1 MTDNSENNPIYYQ
14 KLVRDKIPTII
25 KKNNHHPFV
34 RTVSGLEF
42 VNAARQ
48 KLIEEVYELYSEV
61 KPGNETLILKESADV
76 LEVILA
82 ILKENNLDLNDLIS
96 ALHRRKTDRGGFDKG
111 YLLES
116 VDGEFKG
123 LTDDLPGFVFSHL
136 DAEHLVNIF
145 RSELERSDKAWIAT
159 AFYTPGITNILT
171 SDFER
176 FIQRGGSLKVIL
188 STMGCV
194 IRPEYLSHMR
204 DFVPGLDLKV
214 FHPHDQPYEKE
225 PDRNFHVKAYIFR
238 HRSGKGSVIIG
249 SSNLTTPGFSSNIE
263 WNYYSSGEINI
274 PGRTDGK
281 SPWQTAVQEFDN
293 LWSDCCV
300 PVSDDFLSGYQQRY
314 NHRPKSRQDL
324 FQVPEGYGKKQTVL
338 PYQPGLPFDT
348 DRELEAPGYAVGLK
362 PNAAQAEALEGLE
375 ELRNKKAKAGAVI
388 AATGVGKTYLAAF
401 DFQKSGKDKILYI
414 AHRENILGKAR
425 ESFAGVIGADGL
437 DIFSGQNK
445 NVSFGARG
453 VFAMVQTMS
462 RKASLEKFHPR
473 EFDYIVVDEFH
484 HAMAQT
490 YRKIIEYFQP
500 DFLLGLTATPER
512 MDGKDVLSIC
522 DYNIAYELRLFEAID
537 RNLLC
542 PFHYFAVHDPTD
554 YSKIAWRRT
563 DYDPVELTR
572 ILKDDTRTKLIASN
586 LKKFMPYQGKI
597 KALAFCSSIDHARY
611 TAYMLKNEHNIDAIA
626 LTGESS
632 EPERSSAIAR
642 IEDENDTLSV
652 VTCVD
657 IFNEGVDI
665 PGLSHVLMLRPT
677 QSFTVFFQQLGRGLR
692 KIRNKE
698 SLVVIDFVGN
708 FRTAHVAPIAMAGY
722 NSIQEYIEDIN
733 GKRSSSAPEMSL
745 PKGCFVS
752 PDIEVKRIWE
762 SRLREILPMP
772 TIDRLRALYDEVVQD
787 LGLTSPG
794 LSEFFSDPQKSDPH
808 GFIKYFGS
816 WIKTKD
822 AFNDLSPEEKN
833 IIRTPKEQFLEYL
846 EKDLNPVK
854 SYKMVVLL
862 TIISLQGTSWK
873 VEDIA
878 RGFLGYYINHPEHL
892 HDYEYLANEAD
903 PHDCPINSVISHI
916 KNMPLKFLSN
926 KESDWFTLDH
936 KNNVFSLKPELV
948 PYWDDSF
955 FKILIKDRVDYA
967 LRRYFYRKSRW
978 LNIYFDR
985 QSFDKRKI
993 ALSRLFVSS
1002 TLAENVPDSGKVLDI
1017 TLLYQKMKH
1026 KAQIIRIPGKK
1037 DYFLDY
1043 SQNNELAGI
1052 MDNQISMKAKK
1063 GQKVLR
1069 LSYAGQKVFNISMLM

>member
-14 KLVRDKIPTII
+14 KLVRDKIPAII
-25 KKNNHHPFV
+25 KKNHHHPFV

-42 VNAARQ
+42 VSVARQ

-61 KPGNETLILKESADV
+61 KPGNETAILKESADV
-76 LEVILA
+76 LEIVLA

-96 ALHRRKTDRGGFDKG
+96 ALHKRKAEKGGFDKG
-111 YLLES
+111 FLLES
-116 VDGEFKG
+116 VDGDFQG
-123 LTDDLPGFVFSHL
+123 LMDDHPGFIFSHL
-136 DAEHLVNIF
+136 DADQLIHRF
-145 RSELERSDKAWIAT
+145 RSELEKSDEAWIAT
-159 AFYTPGITNILT
+159 AFCTPGITNILT

-214 FHPHDQPYEKE
+214 FHPHDHPYDKE

-238 HRSGKGSVIIG
+238 HRNGKGSVIIG
-249 SSNLTTPGFSSNIE
+249 SSNLTTAGFSNNIE

-281 SPWQTAVQEFDN
+281 SPWQTAVQEFDS

-300 PVSDDFLSGYQQRY
+300 PVSDEFLYGYQQRY
-314 NHRPKSRQDL
+314 NHVPKSRQDL
-324 FQVPEGYGKKQTVL
+324 FQVPDEYGKKKTSL
-338 PYQPGLPFDT
+338 SYQPGLPFDT
-348 DRELEAPGYAVGLK
+348 DRKIEAPGYAVGLK
-362 PNAAQAEALEGLE
+362 PNVAQAEALEGLE

-401 DFQKSGKDKILYI
+401 DFQKSGKDKVLYI

-425 ESFAGVIGADGL
+425 ESFADVIGADGL

-462 RKASLEKFHPR
+462 RKANLEKFHPR
-473 EFDYIVVDEFH
+473 EFDYIVLDEFH

-554 YSKIAWRRT
+554 YSKIAWKRT
-563 DYDPVELTR
+563 DYDPEELTR
-572 ILKDDTRTKLIASN
+572 ILKDDTRTKLIANN

-611 TAYMLKNEHNIDAIA
+611 TAYKLKNDHNIDAIA
-626 LTGESS
+626 LTGESP
-632 EPERSSAIAR
+632 EPERRSAIAR

-665 PGLSHVLMLRPT
+665 PRLSHVLMLRPT

-692 KIRNKE
+692 KINNKE

-722 NSIQEYIEDIN
+722 NSIQEYIDGNN
-733 GKRSSSAPEMSL
+733 GKRSSSSPEMSL
-745 PKGCFVS
+745 PKGCFIS

-762 SRLREILPMP
+762 NRLREIVPMP
-772 TIDRLRALYDEVVQD
+772 MRERLKALYDEIIQD
-787 LGLTSPG
+787 LGLRSPG

-808 GFIKYFGS
+808 GFINFFGS

-822 AFNDLSPEEKN
+822 IFNDLSPEEKK
-833 IIRTPKEQFLEYL
+833 IIGTSKEQFLEYL

-854 SYKMVVLL
+854 SYKMVVLQ
-862 TIISLQGTSWK
+862 TIISLKGTSWK

-878 RGFLGYYINHPEHL
+878 RGFLEYYINHPEHL
-892 HDYEYLANEAD
+892 HDYEDLAKQAN
-903 PHDCPINSVISHI
+903 PHDYRISSVVSHI

-926 KESDWFTLDH
+926 KESDWFILDRE
-936 KNNVFSLKPELV
+936 NDVFSLKPELT
-948 PYWDDSF
+948 PHWDDSF
-955 FKILIKDRVDYA
+955 FKTLIKDRLDYA
-967 LRRYFYRKSRW
+967 LRRYFYRKTRW
-978 LNIYFDR
+978 LNIYFDK
-985 QSFDKRKI
+985 QSFENRNI

-1002 TLAENVPDSGKVLDI
+1002 TLAEKAPAPGKKLSISLVCQDE
-1017 TLLYQKMKH
+1017 KH
-1026 KAQIIRIPGKK
+1026 KAQIVRIPGNKH
-1037 DYFLDY
+1037 YILDY

-1052 MDNQISMKAKK
+1052 MDSQITVKAKR

-1069 LSYAGQKVFNISMLM
+1069 LSYAGQNVFNINLLM

>member
-1 MTDNSENNPIYYQ
+1 MTDNLENNPIYYQ
-14 KLVRDKIPTII
+14 KLVRDKIPAII

-42 VNAARQ
+42 VSAARQ

-61 KPGNETLILKESADV
+61 KPGNEAAILKESADV
-76 LEVILA
+76 LEIILA
-82 ILKENNLDLNDLIS
+82 ILKESNLDLNDLIS
-96 ALHRRKTDRGGFDKG
+96 ALHKRKAEKGGFDKG
-111 YLLES
+111 FLLES
-116 VDGEFKG
+116 VDGDFQG
-123 LTDDLPGFVFSHL
+123 LMDDHPGFIFSHL
-136 DAEHLVNIF
+136 DADQLIHRF
-145 RSELERSDKAWIAT
+145 RSELEKSDEAWIAT

-176 FIQRGGSLKVIL
+176 FILRGGSLKVIL

-204 DFVPGLDLKV
+204 DFVPRLDLKV
-214 FHPHDQPYEKE
+214 FHPHDHPYDKE

-238 HRSGKGSVIIG
+238 HRNGKGSVIIG
-249 SSNLTTPGFSSNIE
+249 SSNLTTAGFLNNIE

-300 PVSDDFLSGYQQRY
+300 PVSDEFIYGYQQRY
-314 NHRPKSRQDL
+314 NHAPQSRQDL
-324 FQVPEGYGKKQTVL
+324 FQVPDEYGKKKTSL
-338 PYQPGLPFDT
+338 SYQPGLPFDT
-348 DRELEAPGYAVGLK
+348 DRKIEAPGYAVGLK
-362 PNAAQAEALEGLE
+362 PNVAQAEALEGLE

-401 DFQKSGKDKILYI
+401 DFQKSGKDKVLYV

-425 ESFAGVIGADGL
+425 ESFADVIGADGL

-462 RKASLEKFHPR
+462 RKANLEKFHPR

-542 PFHYFAVHDPTD
+542 PFHYFAVHDPID
-554 YSKIAWRRT
+554 YSKIAWKRT

-572 ILKDDTRTKLIASN
+572 LLKDDTRTKLIANN

-611 TAYMLKNEHNIDAIA
+611 TAYKLKNDHNIDSIA

-692 KIRNKE
+692 KISGKE
-698 SLVVIDFVGN
+698 NLVVIDFVGN
-708 FRTAHVAPIAMAGY
+708 FRTAHVAPIALAGY
-722 NSIQEYIEDIN
+722 NAIQEYIDGTN
-733 GKRSSSAPEMSL
+733 GKRSSFTPEMSL
-745 PKGCFVS
+745 PKGCFIS

-762 SRLREILPMP
+762 NRLREIVPMP
-772 TIDRLRALYDEVVQD
+772 MRERLKALYDEIIHD

-816 WIKTKD
+816 WLKAKN
-822 AFNDLSPEEKN
+822 AFNDISTEEKN
-833 IIRTPKEQFLEYL
+833 IIGTPKDQFLEYL

-862 TIISLQGTSWK
+862 TILRLKGTSWK

-878 RGFLGYYINHPEHL
+878 LGFLEYYINHPEHL
-892 HDYEYLANEAD
+892 HDYEALARQAN
-903 PHDCPINSVISHI
+903 PHDYRISSVVSHI
-916 KNMPLKFLSN
+916 KNMPLNFLSN
-926 KESDWFTLDH
+926 QESDWFLLDRE
-936 KNNVFSLKPELV
+936 NDVFSLKPELI
-948 PYWDDSF
+948 PHWNDSF
-955 FKILIKDRVDYA
+955 FKTLIKDRLDYA
-967 LRRYFYRKSRW
+967 LRRFFYRKSRW
-978 LNIYFDR
+978 LNIYFDK
-985 QSFDKRKI
+985 QSFENRNI
-993 ALSRLFVSS
+993 PLNRLFISS
-1002 TLAENVPDSGKVLDI
+1002 TLAEKAPAPGKKLSISLVCQDE
-1017 TLLYQKMKH
+1017 KH
-1026 KAQIIRIPGKK
+1026 KAHIFRIPGNLH
-1037 DYFLDY
+1037 YILDY

-1052 MDNQISMKAKK
+1052 MDSQINVKAKK

-1069 LSYAGQKVFNISMLM
+1069 LSYAGQNVFNINLLM